1 MRIAVCDDLPVCR
14 QEIIDVVTKGNY
26 FNQSIEWFEFNN
38 GTALL
43 NALPMNY
50 DVVFLDIV
58 LNDSNGIDIGVELRK
73 RNPKVILILVSAYPQ
88 YAIAAYECEP
98 LYFLPKP
105 FVDNDLHRVFTKV
118 MQKYHYYHQTYA
130 LHTGKQIIPL
140 DIFQTQYVDVYKKHL
155 RFHTTK
161 EVYQEKGSISNIYN
175 QFIPFGFCRVS
186 RSCLVN
192 MHHIKRIDS
201 HDVVLQNNERLLI
214 SVRQR
219 PTLMKTFTDFLKK
232 KNLFVTP
239 NMTNESTD
247 EKTAI

>member
-26 FNQSIEWFEFNN
+26 FHQPIEWFEFNS

-43 NALPMNY
+43 NAFPMNY
-50 DVVFLDIV
+50 DVVFLDIL

-118 MQKYHYYHQTYA
+118 MQKYHYYHQTYV
-130 LHTGKQIIPL
+130 LHTGKKIIPL
-140 DIFQTQYVDVYKKHL
+140 DISQIKYVDIYKKYL
-155 RFHTTK
+155 RFHT
-161 EVYQEKGSISNIYN
+161 EQEIYQEKGSIANLYDRLL
-175 QFIPFGFCRVS
+175 PFGFCRVS

-192 MHHIKRIDS
+192 MHQIKRIDNQ
-201 HDVVLQNNERLLI
+201 DVILQNNERLLI
-214 SVRQR
+214 SIRQR
-219 PTLMKTFTDFLKK
+219 PTLMETFTDFLNKE
-232 KNLFVTP
+232 NLFVTQ
-239 NMTNESTD
+239 NTTNESTN
-247 EKTAI
+247 EKTAM